1 MSSAGPEPS
10 APAHPYPSLV
20 EADTVTVPSD
30 PRWVALAAMMARAVR
45 RQCPPWLADQAE
57 DIAQA
62 ALAKVLALD
71 KAAEGKRPLTTFYLH
86 KVAHSALVD
95 EIRRR
100 KRRREVSI
108 DAPTEG
114 GDEARPFEPRAQGD
128 PESHASHRQ
137 LGLAIRACL
146 AAATRDR
153 RLAVTL
159 YLQGHSVPEAAR
171 ILGWDVKRTENLV
184 YRGLADLRQ
193 CLLEK
198 GHRP

>member
-1 MSSAGPEPS
+1 MSEPS
-10 APAHPYPSLV
+10 ASSTTDPSLAFACDA
-20 EADTVTVPSD
+20 EPAPSD
-30 PRWVALAAMMARAVR
+30 PRWVTLAATMARAVR
-45 RQCPPWLADQAE
+45 RQCPAWLADHAQ

-71 KAAEGKRPLTTFYLH
+71 RAAEGKRPLTTFYIH

-108 DAPTEG
+108 EAPTEDG
-114 GDEARPFEPRAQGD
+114 AEARPFEPQAQGD
-128 PESHASHRQ
+128 PESHTSYRQ
-137 LGLAIRACL
+137 LGVAICACL
-146 AAATRDR
+146 GAATRDR

-193 CLLEK
+193 CLLSK

>member
-1 MSSAGPEPS
+1 MSEPS
-10 APAHPYPSLV
+10 VPGNPHPSLV
-20 EADTVTVPSD
+20 FAADDVPAPSD
-30 PRWVALAAMMARAVR
+30 SRWVALAATMARAVR
-45 RQCPPWLADQAE
+45 RQCPPWLADQAQ

-62 ALAKVLALD
+62 ALAKVVALD
-71 KAAEGKRPLTTFYLH
+71 KAAEGKRPLTSFYLH

-108 DAPTEG
+108 EAPTEG
-114 GDEARPFEPRAQGD
+114 GEEVRPFEPQAQGD
-128 PESHASHRQ
+128 PESHTSYRQ

-153 RLAVTL
+153 RLAVVL
-159 YLQGHSVPEAAR
+159 YLQGHSVPEASR

-193 CLLEK
+193 CLLGK

>member
-1 MSSAGPEPS
+1 MSEPGVPS
-10 APAHPYPSLV
+10 NRYPSLV
-20 EADTVTVPSD
+20 FAADDGPSPSD
-30 PRWVALAAMMARAVR
+30 SRWVPLAATMARAVR
-45 RQCPPWLADQAE
+45 RQCPPWLADQAQ

-62 ALAKVLALD
+62 ALAKVVALD
-71 KAAEGKRPLTTFYLH
+71 KAAEVKRPLTTFYLH

-108 DAPTEG
+108 EAPPEG
-114 GDEARPFEPRAQGD
+114 AEEARPFEPRAHGD
-128 PESHASHRQ
+128 PESHASNRQ
-137 LGLAIRACL
+137 IGLAIRACL
-146 AAATRDR
+146 AATNRDR
-153 RLAVTL
+153 RLAVML

-193 CLLEK
+193 CLLNK

>member
-1 MSSAGPEPS
+1 MSEPTLPGNPDFS
-10 APAHPYPSLV
+10 LIFAADDVPA
-20 EADTVTVPSD
+20 PSD
-30 PRWVALAAMMARAVR
+30 SRWVELATKIARAVR
-45 RQCPPWLADQAE
+45 RQCPAWLADQAE

-62 ALAKVLALD
+62 ALAKVVTLD

-108 DAPTEG
+108 EAPIEDG
-114 GDEARPFEPRAQGD
+114 EEVRPFEPRAAGD
-128 PESHASHRQ
+128 PESHASYRQ
-137 LGLAIRACL
+137 LGLAIRSCL
-146 AAATRDR
+146 SAATPDR
-153 RLAVTL
+153 RLAVAL

-184 YRGLADLRQ
+184 YRGLADLRR
-193 CLLEK
+193 CLLNK
-198 GHRP
+198 GYRP

>member
-1 MSSAGPEPS
+1 MSEPS
-10 APAHPYPSLV
+10 VPGNPHPPLV
-20 EADTVTVPSD
+20 FAAGDVSAPSD
-30 PRWVALAAMMARAVR
+30 SRWVALAATMARAVR
-45 RQCPPWLADQAE
+45 RQCPPWLADQAQ

-62 ALAKVLALD
+62 ALAKVVALD
-71 KAAEGKRPLTTFYLH
+71 KAAEGKRPLTSFYLH

-108 DAPTEG
+108 EAPTEG
-114 GDEARPFEPRAQGD
+114 GEQARPFEPHAQGD
-128 PESHASHRQ
+128 PESHTSYRQ
-137 LGLAIRACL
+137 LGVAIRACL
-146 AAATRDR
+146 ASATRDR
-153 RLAVTL
+153 RLAVVL
-159 YLQGHSVPEAAR
+159 YLQGHSVPEASR

-193 CLLEK
+193 CLLGK

>member
-1 MSSAGPEPS
+1 MSEPGAPDKPHVS
-10 APAHPYPSLV
+10 RVLTADAVPAPADS
-20 EADTVTVPSD
+20 
-30 PRWVALAAMMARAVR
+30 RWVELAAKMTRAVR
-45 RQCPPWLADQAE
+45 RQCPAWLVDQAQ

-62 ALAKVLALD
+62 ALAKVVALD
-71 KAAEGKRPLTTFYLH
+71 KAAEGNRPLTSFYIH

-100 KRRREVSI
+100 KRRREVSLE
-108 DAPTEG
+108 APAEDGAET
-114 GDEARPFEPRAQGD
+114 RPFEPRAHGD
-128 PESHASHRQ
+128 PESHTSYRL

-146 AAATRDR
+146 STANRDR
-153 RLAVTL
+153 RLAVVL

-193 CLLEK
+193 CLLNK

>member
-1 MSSAGPEPS
+1 M
-10 APAHPYPSLV
+10 
-20 EADTVTVPSD
+20 SD
-30 PRWVALAAMMARAVR
+30 PSVPGSPHPSFVFAADEVSTPPDSRWVALAATMARAVR
-45 RQCPPWLADQAE
+45 RQCPPWLADQAQ

-62 ALAKVLALD
+62 ALAKVVALD
-71 KAAEGKRPLTTFYLH
+71 RAAEGKRPLTTFYLH

-108 DAPTEG
+108 EAPTEG
-114 GDEARPFEPRAQGD
+114 GEEVRSFEPQAQGD
-128 PESHASHRQ
+128 PESHTSYRQ

-153 RLAVTL
+153 RLAVVL
-159 YLQGHSVPEAAR
+159 YLQGHSVPEASR

-193 CLLEK
+193 CLMGK

>member
-1 MSSAGPEPS
+1 MSEPG
-10 APAHPYPSLV
+10 APDKPHFSLV
-20 EADTVTVPSD
+20 FTADAVPAPSD
-30 PRWVALAAMMARAVR
+30 SRWVELAAKMARAVR
-45 RQCPPWLADQAE
+45 RRCPAWLADQAE

-62 ALAKVLALD
+62 ALAKVVVLD
-71 KAAEGKRPLTTFYLH
+71 KNAEGKRPFTTFYLH

-108 DAPTEG
+108 EGPTEG
-114 GDEARPFEPRAQGD
+114 GEEARPFEPRAHGD
-128 PESHASHRQ
+128 PESHASSRQ
-137 LGLAIRACL
+137 VGLAIRACL
-146 AAATRDR
+146 AAANRDR
-153 RLAVTL
+153 RLAVVL

-193 CLLEK
+193 CLLNK

>member
-1 MSSAGPEPS
+1 MSEPS
-10 APAHPYPSLV
+10 VPGNPEISLV
-20 EADTVTVPSD
+20 FAADTVPAPSD
-30 PRWVALAAMMARAVR
+30 SRWFDLAARMTRAVR
-45 RQCPPWLADQAE
+45 RQCPAWLADQAQ

-62 ALAKVLALD
+62 ALAKVVALD

-100 KRRREVSI
+100 KRRQEVSI
-108 DAPTEG
+108 EAPPEDG
-114 GDEARPFEPRAQGD
+114 EDSRSFEPRAQGD
-128 PESHASHRQ
+128 PESHASYRQ

-146 AAATRDR
+146 AAAKPDR
-153 RLAVTL
+153 RLAVVL

-171 ILGWDVKRTENLV
+171 ILGWSVKRTENLV
-184 YRGLADLRQ
+184 YRGLAGLRQ
-193 CLLEK
+193 CLLNK